1 LLHVTTRPPTAR
13 RLILLAVGALLA
25 AVVLLAGAGPASA
38 HAAEGGAPVA
48 GDYAYRV
55 DDFEPGVPGIALRH
69 IATTGQLQLTNRSDI
84 EVTVLGYSDEPY
96 LRVGPDGVWRNERS
110 PATYLDAD
118 PSGKGAVPAAADPT
132 APPEWTQVSESTSVR
147 WHDHRSHWMG
157 GTPTGPSVGPTEIA
171 HWSIP
176 FLVGDQ
182 RVDATGTTSWA
193 PGPDPLPWLVAM
205 GALAVVVAAV
215 GLTRRWWD
223 ALAAGAWLL
232 LVATVADVAGTW
244 WAAPGG
250 VLDKAPTASAVLL
263 VALCPLAGL
272 LLVHTD
278 RRAGTALVGLG
289 AVTLLALVG
298 WSGWGYLDSSQLPSG
313 LPPDLARAAV
323 AVTLGSAAGLV
334 VVALR
339 RGLPR
344 HRPVAVPT

>member
-1 LLHVTTRPPTAR
+1 VTLRPARLR
-13 RLILLAVGALLA
+13 RLLLLTIGALLA
-25 AVVLLAGAGPASA
+25 PVVLLVGATPASA

-48 GDYAYRV
+48 DDYAYRI
-55 DDFEPGVPGIALRH
+55 DDFEPGVEGVTLTH
-69 IATTGQLQLTNRSDI
+69 LATTGQLELVNRSEV

-118 PSGKGAVPAAADPT
+118 PSGKATVPAAADAT
-132 APPEWTQVSESTSVR
+132 AQPDWVQVSEGTTVR

-157 GTPTGPSVGPTEIA
+157 GAPTGDTDGERIDIA

-176 FLVGDQ
+176 FLVGDR

-193 PGPDPLPWLVAM
+193 PGPDPLPSLVVIGVLAV
-205 GALAVVVAAV
+205 ALAVV

-223 ALAAGAWLL
+223 AFAVGACLLAAAAVL
-232 LVATVADVAGTW
+232 DVVGTW

-250 VLDKAPTASAVLL
+250 SIDKAPTASAILL
-263 VALCPLAGL
+263 FALCPVAGL

-278 RRAGTALVGLG
+278 RRAGAALVGIG
-289 AVTLLALVG
+289 AITLLALVG
-298 WSGWGYLDSSQLPSG
+298 WSGWGYLDSSELPSG
-313 LPPDLARAAV
+313 LPSGLARGAV

-334 VVALR
+334 AVALR

-344 HRPVAVPT
+344 SRPVAVPT

>member
-1 LLHVTTRPPTAR
+1 VTPRPTRLR
-13 RLILLAVGALLA
+13 RLLLSTIGALLA
-25 AVVLLAGAGPASA
+25 PVVLLVGAGPAAA

-48 GDYAYRV
+48 DDYAYRI
-55 DDFEPGVPGIALRH
+55 DQFEPGVAGIELRH
-69 IATTGQLQLTNRSDI
+69 VPTTGQLQLTNRSDL

-118 PSGKGAVPAAADPT
+118 PSGRATVPAMADPT
-132 APPEWTQVSESTSVR
+132 VPPEWTQLSRGTTVS

-157 GTPTGPSVGPTEIA
+157 GPPSGATGGRTDIA

-176 FLVGDQ
+176 FLVGGE

-193 PGPDPLPWLVAM
+193 PGPDPRPWLMAM
-205 GALAVVVAAV
+205 GVLAVVVALV
-215 GLTRRWWD
+215 GLTRHWWN

-232 LVATVADVAGTW
+232 LAAAVVDVVGTW

-250 VLDKAPTASAVLL
+250 LVDKAPTASAVLL

-278 RRAGTALVGLG
+278 RRAGTALVGIG
-289 AVTLLALVG
+289 AGTLLALVG

-313 LPPDLARAAV
+313 LAPDLARAAV

-339 RGLPR
+339 RGVPR